1 MTPSRPISRRAALQL
16 GAGAAALP
24 LVHVALAGET
34 RALRFIP
41 SLDLTVLD
49 PHWSPTYVTRNH
61 GYLVFDT
68 LFGTDEAFQPQPQMV
83 EGARTEAD
91 GKRWTLTLREGLK
104 FHDGEPV
111 LARDCVASIGRWG
124 RRNTFGQTLMAATDE
139 LAAADDRTI
148 VFQLKKPFPL
158 LPNAL
163 GTLTTPM
170 PAILPER
177 LAKTDAFTQI
187 KEIVGSG
194 PYRFMAGE
202 RMAGARTV
210 YERFADYQPRANGPP
225 ERTAGPKAAHFAR
238 VEWTVVPDASMAA
251 AALLKG
257 EQDWWEFSPS
267 DLLASLRRGHDVKV
281 VLLEQSGDVSLLR
294 LNHLQPPFDNPRIR
308 RALLGAVSQEDCAI
322 AVAGADPAFW
332 RTGIGYFP
340 PASPMASPAGMDA
353 LTGPRDL
360 DRARRD
366 IATAGYQ
373 GERTVLLAA
382 GDFPENVRRSDV
394 LADLMKK
401 VGLIVDVQVS
411 DWGTMMQ
418 RVLKKDPVDQGGWSG
433 TTVSLAATDTMDPA
447 VHSYLR
453 ANGTDAPR
461 FGWPTSA
468 RLEELRGTWL
478 DAPDLATRQRIA
490 GEMQL
495 QAFRDVPYIPLS
507 LDYRFAAFRND
518 LDGLLA
524 GFPVFWNVR
533 RAIT

>member
-1 MTPSRPISRRAALQL
+1 MALKL
-16 GAGAAALP
+16 GTGAAALP
-24 LVHVALAGET
+24 LANIALAGGN
-34 RALRFIP
+34 RVLRFMP
-41 SLDLTVLD
+41 NLDLTVLD
-49 PHWSPTYVTRNH
+49 PHWSGTYVTRNH

-68 LFGTDEAFQPQPQMV
+68 LFGTDNTFQPQPQMV
-83 EGARTEAD
+83 EGTLTEAAA
-91 GKRWTLTLREGLK
+91 KRWTLTLREGLK

-139 LAAADDRTI
+139 LSAADDRTI
-148 VFQLKKPFPL
+148 VFRLKKPFPL

-177 LAKTDAFTQI
+177 LAQTDAFTQI

-194 PYRFMAGE
+194 PYRFVAGE

-210 YERFADYQPRANGPP
+210 YEQFAGYQPRASGLP
-225 ERTAGPKAAHFAR
+225 ERTAGPKVAHFAR
-238 VEWTVVPDASMAA
+238 VEWTVAPDAAMAA

-267 DLLASLRRGHDVKV
+267 DLLPSLRRGRAVKV
-281 VLLEQSGDVSLLR
+281 VLLEQSGNVSLLR

-340 PASPMASPAGMDA
+340 PASPMASLAGMEA
-353 LTGPRDL
+353 LTEPRDF

-366 IATAGYQ
+366 MAAAGYK
-373 GERTVLLAA
+373 GERAVLLAA

-394 LADLMKK
+394 LADMMKK
-401 VGLIVDVQVS
+401 VGLTVDVPVS

-453 ANGTDAPR
+453 ANGMEAPR

-468 RLEELRGTWL
+468 RLEELRGMWL
-478 DAPDLATRQRIA
+478 EAPDLAMRQRIA
-490 GEMQL
+490 GEIQV
-495 QAFRDVPYIPLS
+495 QAFQDVPYIPLS
-507 LDYRFAAFRND
+507 LDYRFAAYRDD
-518 LDGLLA
+518 LDGVLA

-533 RAIT
+533 RPIT